1 MAAVTVPRR
10 LQDVVDASVA
20 RFGGNLRGLL
30 WQGSRARG
38 EGTEASDDDLIF
50 LFGSIDDGVLL
61 AVRKL
66 FAGAGRGGFSTYL
79 VSEAERRHIPP
90 NKRFRF
96 AHGGVTLLHGAYEPE
111 PATREAA
118 LAYLRSCLREIL
130 VRSRDR
136 MLNQLPSAA
145 TAYRTAKMAVFAMK
159 ARRFFLHGHYPLT
172 REELLVTTDDPAE
185 RQIIDWVARWQD
197 VAPAV
202 ERDPVPLLLQ
212 LDRFARGVL
221 AMLPEGEGIPAGDAI
236 AVGEPSRADPS
247 RDVTE
252 LAAACAGRLGANLRA
267 VLWHGSRVTGEP
279 PLLCDEDVTLVLREI
294 GDRALLDLRETLQ
307 GLGEGRPAVFVVS
320 DMELRQSPF
329 DRRLRYACGFR
340 IVHGAFEPL
349 PLPRAC
355 LLGELRQ
362 QLRDVSF
369 QCRDRLVHGKRPVR
383 VMRLSARRAVAA
395 MRTQHLFAQAELP
408 ESLDEVAEVVTDVQ
422 DRSIIDWVRRWPEL
436 QPRFA
441 AGPAPVLLLL
451 DSFARRRIDA
461 LPSD

>member
-1 MAAVTVPRR
+1 MPAVTVPRS
-10 LQDVVDASVA
+10 LQDVVDESVA
-20 RFGGNLRGLL
+20 RFGENLQGLL
-30 WQGSRARG
+30 WHGSRARG
-38 EGTEASDDDLIF
+38 EGTGASDDDLVF
-50 LFGSIDDGVLL
+50 LFGSIDDGVLV
-61 AVRKL
+61 AVREL
-66 FAGAGRGGFSTYL
+66 FAGAGSGGFSTYL
-79 VSEAERRHIPP
+79 LSEAEFRHIPP

-96 AHGGVTLLHGAYEPE
+96 AHGVTLHGVFPVHSTPE
-111 PATREAA
+111 GA
-118 LAYLRSCLREIL
+118 LLYLRSCLREIL

-136 MLNQLPSAA
+136 LLNQLPSAA
-145 TAYRTAKMAVFAMK
+145 TAYRTAKMAVFTMK
-159 ARRFFLHGHYPLT
+159 ARRLFLHGRYPLT

-185 RQIIDWVARWQD
+185 RQIIDCVARWQD

-221 AMLPEGEGIPAGDAI
+221 ATLPEGEGIPAGDAI
-236 AVGEPSRADPS
+236 AVSEPSRAGPP
-247 RDVTE
+247 RDVIE
-252 LAAACAGRLGANLRA
+252 LAAACAGRLSADLRA
-267 VLWHGSRVTGEP
+267 VLWHGSRVAGEP

-294 GDRALLDLRETLQ
+294 GDRALLALRETLQ
-307 GLGEGRPAVFVVS
+307 GLGERRPAVFVVS

-340 IVHGAFEPL
+340 VVHGAFEPL

-383 VMRLSARRAVAA
+383 VMRVSARRAVAA
-395 MRTQHLFAQAELP
+395 MRAQHLFAQAELP
-408 ESLDEVAEVVTDVQ
+408 ELLDEVAEAVTHSE
-422 DRSIIDWVRRWPEL
+422 DRTIIDWVRRWPEL

-441 AGPAPVLLLL
+441 ADPAPVLLQL
-451 DSFARRRIDA
+451 DAFARRRIDA
-461 LPSD
+461 PPFG